1 MERDLLFREA
11 QRLVDEAAPE
21 ILAVSRD
28 IFTHPEL
35 AFHEE
40 HAAAL
45 LEQTVTAQ
53 GFTARRGE
61 GELHTALR
69 AEHAPVAGNLNIAFI
84 SEYDALP
91 VGHACG
97 HNLIAA
103 SGVYAALIFDRLAR
117 QYGLPANS
125 VFLGTPAEEGGGGKI
140 KMLDAGMFDGVDY
153 AMMIHPCDSTMVE
166 DWSLAGQTLTF
177 QFHGRSAHCAASP
190 WLGANA
196 LAAATET
203 VNMVNAWRS
212 QFKDYSRV
220 FPNITH
226 GGEATNVI
234 PDFAEL
240 KYNVR
245 SDNVNYHKELVAIVE
260 RCARCAAEAFG
271 VTVEVSRTFA
281 YAPVA
286 NSPVLE
292 QYMGE
297 AFRLLGETVIPR
309 YRDHGIGSTDMGNV
323 TQRLPAIH
331 GHLYLAA
338 ENTHTAAF
346 REAAG
351 GEAGE
356 RYVLKAVKAMVFT
369 ALGLATD
376 PQVLAAPRR

>member
-140 KMLDAGMFDGVDY
+140 KMLDAG
-153 AMMIHPCDSTMVE
+153 
-166 DWSLAGQTLTF
+166 
-177 QFHGRSAHCAASP
+177 
-190 WLGANA
+190 
-196 LAAATET
+196 
-203 VNMVNAWRS
+203 
-212 QFKDYSRV
+212 
-220 FPNITH
+220 
-226 GGEATNVI
+226 
-234 PDFAEL
+234 
-240 KYNVR
+240 
-245 SDNVNYHKELVAIVE
+245 
-260 RCARCAAEAFG
+260 
-271 VTVEVSRTFA
+271 
-281 YAPVA
+281 
-286 NSPVLE
+286 
-292 QYMGE
+292 
-297 AFRLLGETVIPR
+297 
-309 YRDHGIGSTDMGNV
+309 
-323 TQRLPAIH
+323 
-331 GHLYLAA
+331 
-338 ENTHTAAF
+338 
-346 REAAG
+346 
-351 GEAGE
+351 
-356 RYVLKAVKAMVFT
+356 
-369 ALGLATD
+369 
-376 PQVLAAPRR
+376 